1 MYDKNSD
8 YALNKRSRDSIVCKS
23 VTGENIHI
31 RREDFLNDEEFE
43 YWKAWS
49 DADYRAT
56 EKHDRHQ
63 LDNCFTLVDG
73 CDACAPSAE
82 AVLLEHQE
90 QGSNELGEQ
99 ILSALTET
107 QYRRIKLYYCHK
119 MTEAEIANLDGVGQ
133 RRISTSLTLA
143 KKKLEKI
150 ITKRRKSG
158 G

>member
-73 CDACAPSAE
+73 CDA
-82 AVLLEHQE
+82 
-90 QGSNELGEQ
+90 
-99 ILSALTET
+99 
-107 QYRRIKLYYCHK
+107 
-119 MTEAEIANLDGVGQ
+119 
-133 RRISTSLTLA
+133 
-143 KKKLEKI
+143 
-150 ITKRRKSG
+150 
-158 G
+158 